1 MKRLALVNSFI
12 SGDGGGEGARGG
24 RGARRAHGGRGGR
37 GRDRRTEEDTREG
50 ERSRLPGRLSALGP
64 RAAAARREG
73 SGAAEGAQVER
84 RRARRVMGG
93 ARRGLDQPRATAVTP
108 PGHPVAGPVLADTCT
123 DPRNAAPGRPG
134 KVLREREPGRS
145 PGLLEAFGPPDA
157 WKIFSSFSSLFAE
170 TFDCAFPR
178 R

>member
-12 SGDGGGEGARGG
+12 SGDGGGDGARGG
-24 RGARRAHGGRGGR
+24 RGARRTHGGRGGR

-108 PGHPVAGPVLADTCT
+108 PRPSGRRPCPCGHVHRPQERGSWPAREGPAGEGAGEK
-123 DPRNAAPGRPG
+123 PGVTRG
-134 KVLREREPGRS
+134 LR
-145 PGLLEAFGPPDA
+145 
-157 WKIFSSFSSLFAE
+157 
-170 TFDCAFPR
+170 TPR
-178 R
+178 RLENLLVVFKLIC